1 MPTRVLGLCR
11 FSPCYPPAFGA
22 MRETRGIFAGLLRS
36 PHFVALFVIFFSA
49 DFGFSGFSRVAW
61 RGSLLWG
68 FRAPLWRVARALA
81 VGVWLSCAPLRY
93 FYWLL
98 LSAAPTRG
106 VLSPAFLFLVLFL
119 PLFSSPPPFFLFFF
133 LSFSPALCRPPSLP
147 PFFSL
152 RPLIFPALSFFSPL
166 PLLDSLRV
174 ESFGFCWGFGC
185 VGL

>member
-1 MPTRVLGLCR
+1 M
-11 FSPCYPPAFGA
+11 
-22 MRETRGIFAGLLRS
+22 
-36 PHFVALFVIFFSA
+36 
-49 DFGFSGFSRVAW
+49 AW

-81 VGVWLSCAPLRY
+81 VGVWLLALHFAISIGY
-93 FYWLL
+93 FYPLL
-98 LSAAPTRG
+98 LRAGCCLP
-106 VLSPAFLFLVLFL
+106 LSFFLFYFYPFFL
-119 PLFSSPPPFFLFFF
+119 PPPFFLFFF

-174 ESFGFCWGFGC
+174 ESFGFCWGLGAWGYEALAKIRARFQKSSA
-185 VGL
+185 GLKSG